1 MDLPID
7 DKELEVI
14 VRQLWKSRKNGGE
27 PLVEPLYEK
36 IKLVKEV
43 RDENPDGSSWDIH
56 DSGVFPI
63 IVESLKEAL
72 AEIETLKTEVAALK
86 SS

>member
-1 MDLPID
+1 MELPID

-14 VRQLWKSRKNGGE
+14 VTQLWKSRKNGGE

-43 RDENPDGSSWDIH
+43 RDENPDGPYKKILREKH
-56 DSGVFPI
+56 GMVI
-63 IVESLKEAL
+63 
-72 AEIETLKTEVAALK
+72 
-86 SS
+86 

>member
-7 DKELEVI
+7 DKELAVI
-14 VRQLWKSRKNGGE
+14 VTQLWKSRKNSGE

-43 RDENPDGSSWDIH
+43 RDANPDGPYKKILREKHGMSI
-56 DSGVFPI
+56 
-63 IVESLKEAL
+63 
-72 AEIETLKTEVAALK
+72 
-86 SS
+86 

>member
-14 VRQLWKSRKNGGE
+14 VTQLWKSRKNVGE

-43 RDENPDGSSWDIH
+43 RDANPDGPYKKILREEH
-56 DSGVFPI
+56 G
-63 IVESLKEAL
+63 IV
-72 AEIETLKTEVAALK
+72 I
-86 SS
+86 

>member
-14 VRQLWKSRKNGGE
+14 VTQLWKSRKNSGE

-36 IKLVKEV
+36 MKLVKEV
-43 RDENPDGSSWDIH
+43 RDANPDGPYKKILREEH
-56 DSGVFPI
+56 GMVI
-63 IVESLKEAL
+63 
-72 AEIETLKTEVAALK
+72 
-86 SS
+86 

>member
-7 DKELEVI
+7 DKELAVI
-14 VRQLWKSRKNGGE
+14 VTQLWKSRKNAGE

-43 RDENPDGSSWDIH
+43 RDANPDGPYKKILREQH
-56 DSGVFPI
+56 GMI
-63 IVESLKEAL
+63 I
-72 AEIETLKTEVAALK
+72 
-86 SS
+86 

>member
-7 DKELEVI
+7 DKELAVI
-14 VRQLWKSRKNGGE
+14 VTQLWKSRKNAGE

-43 RDENPDGSSWDIH
+43 RDANPDGPYKKKLREEHGMVI
-56 DSGVFPI
+56 
-63 IVESLKEAL
+63 
-72 AEIETLKTEVAALK
+72 
-86 SS
+86 

>member
-27 PLVEPLYEK
+27 PLVAPLYEK

-43 RDENPDGSSWDIH
+43 RDANPGGPYKKILREQH
-56 DSGVFPI
+56 DMVI
-63 IVESLKEAL
+63 
-72 AEIETLKTEVAALK
+72 
-86 SS
+86 